1 MGGYVCLFLGYCVLQ
16 MPDFVRKRL
25 KKMKVYYLKLKERRA
40 ERNISATSLTD
51 AQETE
56 IDEITENKIE
66 NEEKNL
72 VDVFKW
78 SKTNFDKIDITSKTL
93 EKAVLEIQQ
102 SLLELQESS
111 NQSFNE
117 IQKTIRDL
125 SRKLYKEKN
134 H

>member
-1 MGGYVCLFLGYCVLQ
+1 

-51 AQETE
+51 VQETE
-56 IDEITENKIE
+56 IDEMTENKIE
-66 NEEKNL
+66 NEEKHL

-78 SKTNFDKIDITSKTL
+78 SKTNFDKIDKTSKTL
-93 EKAVLEIQQ
+93 EKAVLVIQQ
-102 SLLELQESS
+102 SLLEMQESS
-111 NQSFNE
+111 KQSFNE

-125 SRKLYKEKN
+125 SRKLYKQKN